1 MAKSKTPAKRALQ
14 AEKNRQRN
22 AMQKSKLK
30 TALKK
35 YQALIAADNKEAAAE
50 SLPQVISL
58 IDKCVTKGLMHK
70 NTAARRKSALA
81 RQYNQLVA
89 EPAAET
95 AAE

>member
-14 AEKNRQRN
+14 AEKRRLRN

-35 YQALIAADNKEAAAE
+35 HQALIVAEDKEAAAQ

-58 IDKCVTKGLMHK
+58 LDKCVTKGLMHR
-70 NTAARRKSALA
+70 NTAARKKSALA

-89 EPAAET
+89 EPAEKAVVE
-95 AAE
+95 